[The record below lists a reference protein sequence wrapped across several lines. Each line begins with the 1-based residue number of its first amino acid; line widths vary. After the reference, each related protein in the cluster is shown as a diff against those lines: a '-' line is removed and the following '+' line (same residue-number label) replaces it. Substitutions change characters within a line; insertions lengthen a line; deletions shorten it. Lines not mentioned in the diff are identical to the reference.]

1 MSKDKDKEISTIT
14 ACLLAFVVTASVLVM
29 IVMICPD
36 KTIPSEEQKPQVQK
50 VKTEVLTHVIR
61 CTAYVNDTCAEYKVY
76 SVIKE

>member
-1 MSKDKDKEISTIT
+1 MSEDKQAGICI
-14 ACLLAFVVTASVLVM
+14 SVLLILFAGMM
-29 IVMICPD
+29 IYSIFFEED
-36 KTIPSEEQKPQVQK
+36 KTIPPGEQKPQVQN

>member
-14 ACLLAFVVTASVLVM
+14 ACLLAFIVTALVLAV
-29 IVMICPD
+29 IWPVY
-36 KTIPSEEQKPQVQK
+36 KTIPSKEQKPQVQK

-61 CTAYVNDTCAEYKVY
+61 CTAYVNDTCTEYKVY